1 MYSVLLQMTIYLAA
15 AVVAVPL
22 SQRLGFGSV
31 LGYLVA
37 GIAIGPIL
45 HLVAEQESEGVRH
58 YAEFGVVLMLF
69 LVGLE
74 LRARTLWD
82 MRRRLLG
89 LGSLQVGLTAAAI
102 AGLAMPMGNDWAQA
116 VAIGLILSL
125 SSTAIVIQTL
135 SEKRLTRTEGGRAS
149 FAVLLFQDIV
159 AIPLLA
165 LMPLLAAMSGGAP
178 SPVAAGH
185 ADGVLQVHG
194 WMRALLVVGA
204 VAFVILA
211 GRFLTRP
218 VFRFVAMARMPEI
231 QTAAAVLLVVA
242 IALLMNLLGFSAAL
256 GTFLAGVV
264 LADSEY
270 RHELESDLGTVKG
283 LLLGLFFITV
293 GAAIDMTLLVHE
305 PLLILGLTVAL
316 MVLKVA
322 VLRVVALAFG
332 LRGHNRTLFVL
343 ALGQAGEFGFF
354 LLAYAS
360 QIALL
365 PEATVSRLLLVI
377 SLSMALTPA
386 LFLLYDRLIARRP
399 GARPDDAIEEPGTVI
414 IAGLGRFGQV
424 VNRMLRAAG
433 HKTVVIDNE
442 PAVIAQMRRFGLK
455 AYYGDLSRPALLE
468 AAGIS
473 EASVLVLGIDE
484 SESAVRIAAHVHR
497 HYPHVQI
504 IARAHDRHHV
514 YRLHAAGA
522 QHQVREVFDS
532 AVRAGRYALTALGHE
547 PADVQRIS
555 DAFVDHD
562 RNLLAQLAA
571 VWDPDVPPDR
581 NPAYIAKAREQAA
594 VIAAVLQGGKP
605 AAPAP
610 RETAGAAKATP

>member
-1 MYSVLLQMTIYLAA
+1 MHAVLLQMTIYLAA
-15 AVVAVPL
+15 AVIAVPV

-31 LGYLVA
+31 LGYLAA
-37 GIAIGPIL
+37 GVAIGPIL

-74 LRARTLWD
+74 LRARTLWE

-89 LGSLQVGLTAAAI
+89 LGSLQVGLTAAII
-102 AGLAMPMGNDWAQA
+102 AGVAMLAGNGWAQA

-165 LMPLLAAMSGGAP
+165 LMPLLVALSGGAP
-178 SPVAAGH
+178 SVAAGDH
-185 ADGVLQVHG
+185 ATGVLQVEG

-204 VAFVILA
+204 VALVILA

-316 MVLKVA
+316 MALKVA
-322 VLRVVALAFG
+322 VLRVIALAFG
-332 LRGHNRTLFVL
+332 LRGHSGTLFVL

-354 LLAYAS
+354 LLAYAA

-386 LFLLYDRLIARRP
+386 LFLLHDWLIARRP

-433 HKTVVIDNE
+433 HRTVVIDNE

-455 AYYGDLSRPALLE
+455 AYYGDLERPAVLESAGIGE
-468 AAGIS
+468 AA
-473 EASVLVLGIDE
+473 ALVLAIDDPD
-484 SESAVRIAAHVHR
+484 SAVRIAAYVRRR
-497 HYPHVQI
+497 HPDVQV

-532 AVRAGRYALTALGHE
+532 AVRAGRYALAALGHE

-571 VWDPDVPPDR
+571 VWDPEVPPDR

-594 VIAAVLQGGKP
+594 VIAAVLQGGHS
-605 AAPAP
+605 AAPASG
-610 RETAGAAKATP
+610 EKGDATQAAP